1 MDVAEHI
8 NTISMQYRRVSWFV
22 DDFYTINNDTEFSSA
37 YNKIYSEK
45 LELNTEQ
52 RGSYTTFSAILNF
65 CFSEPI
71 SSQILIKQTCYSV
84 WWLNDVLPV
93 NIATWI
99 REECF
104 KNSMNKLI
112 FYPSSY
118 CLQSVRR
125 VIFLY
130 QKRCFL

>member
-1 MDVAEHI
+1 
-8 NTISMQYRRVSWFV
+8 MQYRRVSWFV

-65 CFSEPI
+65 CFSEPT

-84 WWLNDVLPV
+84 
-93 NIATWI
+93 
-99 REECF
+99 
-104 KNSMNKLI
+104 
-112 FYPSSY
+112 
-118 CLQSVRR
+118 
-125 VIFLY
+125 
-130 QKRCFL
+130 